1 MNILIGTAFR
11 LSGMTNMKIYHMIVQ
26 PKSEVRFGY
35 EGIKEYLSRTQGAAP
50 NGYVCI
56 CVCGYHE
63 INVLKGGK

>member
-1 MNILIGTAFR
+1 
-11 LSGMTNMKIYHMIVQ
+11 MKIYHMIVQ
-26 PKSEVRFGY
+26 PKSEVGFGN